1 MSWTVVYSAQAKQ
14 DLRNIFEYI
23 AHSLCSPDAA
33 KSQTRRIM
41 AEIHSLDEMPLRYRL
56 YDDEPWR
63 SQGLRFFPV
72 DHYLVFYLPVASA
85 NTVKIVRIMYGGRD
99 VKKHLEEE
107 L

>member
-41 AEIHSLDEMPLRYRL
+41 AEIHSLDEMPLRYLDSMMMNHGAAR
-56 YDDEPWR
+56 DCV
-63 SQGLRFFPV
+63 FF
-72 DHYLVFYLPVASA
+72 
-85 NTVKIVRIMYGGRD
+85 R
-99 VKKHLEEE
+99 
-107 L
+107 